1 MTVTLQQ
8 LLKATIKQSASD
20 LHIVSGSA
28 PVLRVE
34 GQIVRFKSEPLTSD
48 DTQALCYSILTEA
61 QKSRFEATKEL
72 DFSFGIKDL
81 ARFRANIFQQ
91 RGAVSGVFRRIPLE
105 IPDIEQL
112 GVPKAVRDV
121 VNYPSGLV
129 LVTGPTGSGKSTTI
143 AALIDKINKD
153 TRGHIITL
161 EDPIEYVFPHRSCIV
176 NQREVG
182 VDSVSYKAALKYIL
196 RQDPDVC
203 FMGEMRDHE
212 TIEAA
217 LNVAETGHLVFS
229 TLHTNSAVGTINRI
243 VNVFPADQQDRVRT
257 QLALSLNAVIS
268 QRLLPT
274 IGGGL
279 SAAYEIMVL
288 NPSLRNLIRENKLHQ
303 VYGAM
308 QIGQDKSGM
317 VTMNQSL
324 LKLVLA
330 RKIEVRTAFAN
341 SNDPEELDK
350 MMKSA
355 GV

>member
-1 MTVTLQQ
+1 MTITLQQ
-8 LLKATIKQSASD
+8 LLKATIKQNASD

-34 GQIVRFKSEPLTSD
+34 GQIVRFKSEPLTAD
-48 DTQALCYSILTEA
+48 QTQSLCYSILTEA

-72 DFSFGIKDL
+72 DFSFGVKDM

-91 RGAVSGVFRRIPLE
+91 RGAVSGVFRRIPLDVPDVDE
-105 IPDIEQL
+105 I
-112 GVPKAVRDV
+112 GVPKAIREV

-143 AALIDKINKD
+143 AALIDKINKEN
-153 TRGHIITL
+153 RGHIITL
-161 EDPIEYVFPHRSCIV
+161 EDPIEYVFSHRNCIV
-176 NQREVG
+176 NQREIG
-182 VDSVSYKAALKYIL
+182 VDSVSYKAALKHIL

-212 TIEAA
+212 TIDAA

-243 VNVFPADQQDRVRT
+243 VNVFPADQQDRVRV

-268 QRLLPT
+268 QRLLPM

-303 VYGAM
+303 VYGVM
-308 QIGQDKSGM
+308 QIGQDKTGM
-317 VTMNQSL
+317 ITMNQSL

-330 RKIEVRTAFAN
+330 RKIEIRTAFLN

-350 MMKSA
+350 MMKAA

>member
-8 LLKATIKQSASD
+8 LLKATIKQNASD

-34 GQIVRFKSEPLTSD
+34 GQIIRFKSEALSSEQ
-48 DTQALCYSILTEA
+48 TQALCYSILTDA

-91 RGAVSGVFRRIPLE
+91 RGSVSGVFRRIPLE
-105 IPDIEQL
+105 IPDIDTL

-153 TRGHIITL
+153 VRGHIITL

-176 NQREVG
+176 NQREIG
-182 VDSVSYKAALKYIL
+182 VDSVSYKAALKYVL

-279 SAAYEIMVL
+279 AAAYEIMVL

-330 RKIEVRTAFAN
+330 RKIEVRTAFTN